1 MMQGSLNRAEWFE
14 AHEMSGQVLFLISI
28 PPEVIRK

>member
-1 MMQGSLNRAEWFE
+1 MMQGSLNKAEWFQ
-14 AHEMSGQVLFLISI
+14 ALEMSGQVLFLTSI